1 MPFFRPESRYNRPLE
16 QLLTNLRLHLLFTV
30 LVCLM
35 LTSCAAPIQVATPT
49 HLPLPQ
55 ATPSP
60 ANTPTQVLPPTGTSP
75 PPSIWM
81 DPELPKQITGTIIL
95 PDQFVSAA
103 DSGAAVV
110 SLGLEGEHLLGYWTL
125 APATRFD
132 SLREELNPDELQAL
146 WQGEQSSKEEP
157 LQLYLSRPTLLLLT
171 AAWGAPAGDLVN
183 LIPADSGPLDYV
195 DQPGF
200 LTILPFDELSPRL
213 KVLALN
219 GQKPLWPEHQPA
231 NDPLSIPVYL
241 TGDPQSVLAV
251 LEANPSW
258 GNLKRDQLTSLA
270 MTGVTAMVRA
280 TAWTMEQE
288 GILYPAR
295 QIQPIFNR
303 ADLTHISNEVP
314 FDKNCPT
321 PVIDQPDLYF
331 CSADSYLELL
341 EYVGTDIVELSG
353 DHFGDRGPEA
363 MLHTLSL
370 YKDQGW
376 YTYGGGKN
384 LQAGLQPVKFSHHGN
399 QFAFIGCNAK
409 GGKYAGAAEGKP
421 GAAECDFD
429 WMESEISQLARMG
442 YLVIATMQHDEYY
455 SFQANYLQIRDFRRL
470 AKAGAAVVSGSQAH
484 QPQTMEFHA
493 GAFIHY
499 GLGNLFFDQYRV
511 AKYVDQFQDANKAF
525 IDLHYF
531 YQNRHLSTEL
541 YPIKFVDYAQS
552 RPMTAQEREA
562 LLENVFNAQPR

>member
-1 MPFFRPESRYNRPLE
+1 VWLN
-16 QLLTNLRLHLLFTV
+16 
-30 LVCLM
+30 
-35 LTSCAAPIQVATPT
+35 
-49 HLPLPQ
+49 
-55 ATPSP
+55 
-60 ANTPTQVLPPTGTSP
+60 
-75 PPSIWM
+75 
-81 DPELPKQITGTIIL
+81 PELPSQVTDTLII

-103 DSGAAVV
+103 AVESADV
-110 SLGLEGEHLLGYWTL
+110 IISLEGEHLLGYWTL
-125 APATRFD
+125 ALASRFD
-132 SLREELNPDELQAL
+132 SLQEDLAL
-146 WQGEQSSKEEP
+146 SDLTAVWQGEQSSREHP
-157 LQLYLSRPTLLLLT
+157 YRLYVHRPTYQLLT
-171 AAWGAPAGDLVN
+171 AAWGEHGGDRVEV
-183 LIPADSGPLDYV
+183 IRADSSLLEHAERPD
-195 DQPGF
+195 F

-213 KVLALN
+213 KVLSVE

-231 NDPLSIPVYL
+231 VDPLSIPLYL
-241 TGDPQSVLAV
+241 TGNPEAFPPVLD
-251 LEANPSW
+251 ANPAW

-288 GILYPAR
+288 GILYPAQ

-321 PVIDQPDLYF
+321 PEIDQPDLYF
-331 CSADSYLELL
+331 CSADRYLELL
-341 EYVGTDIVELSG
+341 RFVGTDIVELSG
-353 DHFGDRGPEA
+353 DHFGDMGPEA
-363 MLHTLSL
+363 MLHTLEI
-370 YKDQGW
+370 YQEQGW

-409 GGKYAGAAEGKP
+409 GGKYAGADQDKP
-421 GAAECDFD
+421 GAAACDFD
-429 WMESEISQLARMG
+429 WMEDQISRLAQDG
-442 YLVIATMQHDEYY
+442 YLVIATMQHEEYY

-470 AKAGAAVVSGSQAH
+470 AEAGAVLVSGSQAH

-499 GLGNLFFDQYRV
+499 GLGNLFFDQFRV
-511 AKYVDQFQDANKAF
+511 AKYVEQFKDADKAF

-541 YPIKFVDYAQS
+541 YPIKFIDYAQS
-552 RPMTAQEREA
+552 RPMTAPEREA
-562 LLENVFNAQPR
+562 LLEDVFKAQPR